1 MYEIVKTAHYTLMIL
16 LLVILLYTVGRSIL
30 LKSKGTPF
38 GNTEEK
44 LTLISL
50 ILAHTQLLLGF
61 VLYFTGP
68 WFGQLSNMG
77 EIMKDS
83 YQRLMVVEHPT
94 TMIIAIVLLTI
105 GRAQIKRLTDSD
117 ARFKKVFIF
126 FGLALLLI
134 VLRIPW
140 QYIN

>member
-50 ILAHTQLLLGF
+50 ILAHTQLLLGI

-94 TMIIAIVLLTI
+94 TMIVAIVLLTI
-105 GRAQIKRLTDSD
+105 GRAHIKRLTDSD
-117 ARFKKVFIF
+117 ARFKKVYIF

>member
-94 TMIIAIVLLTI
+94 TMIVAIVLLTI

>member
-50 ILAHTQLLLGF
+50 ILAHTQLLLGI

-94 TMIIAIVLLTI
+94 TMIVAIVLLTI

>member
-1 MYEIVKTAHYTLMIL
+1 MIL

-30 LKSKGTPF
+30 LKSKGMPF

-68 WFGQLSNMG
+68 WFGQLNNMG

-94 TMIIAIVLLTI
+94 TMIVAIVLLTI
-105 GRAQIKRLTDSD
+105 GRAQIKRLTNSD

-134 VLRIPW
+134 ILRIPW
-140 QYIN
+140 QYIS